1 MSVKIGRRADEVF
14 GMSNEILEDSYVDR
28 GKLDKKIQ
36 RALGRKS
43 HIVIRGAS
51 KSGKS
56 WLRQQAVPDA
66 IVIQCRLGKT
76 VEDLYVESLGALGID
91 LVVGRRSAQSFS
103 GTLEASASSAKLLI
117 LSVAAKLGISISHDL
132 QTETRPLSQNI
143 NDLRFIAEILLES
156 GRRLVI
162 EDVHYL
168 SLDERRRLA
177 FDLKTLWDLGVFVVI
192 VGVWKEQSL
201 IDLNPDLSSR
211 VKEFSVVW
219 EVPDL
224 TRIIDKGA
232 KVLNVEF
239 ASDVA
244 AALTSSAFGNA
255 GLLQALVLGT
265 LDEAG
270 FEQARREAFV
280 VDDVDSFNSAAMEHA
295 ESLNTLY
302 QSFAKRVSSGI
313 RRRKNATGI
322 YAHAMKIVFEQDDE
336 TLRRGVALA
345 DIFAVAHEREP
356 RILLPN
362 LRTAMQKIEGL
373 QIDSDGRGLV
383 LSYDEGNQQVN
394 VVDLQLL
401 LYRNYATVSWPWE
414 SILDEVSDKTEA
426 YATDSE

>member
-1 MSVKIGRRADEVF
+1 
-14 GMSNEILEDSYVDR
+14 
-28 GKLDKKIQ
+28 
-36 RALGRKS
+36 
-43 HIVIRGAS
+43 
-51 KSGKS
+51 
-56 WLRQQAVPDA
+56 
-66 IVIQCRLGKT
+66 
-76 VEDLYVESLGALGID
+76 
-91 LVVGRRSAQSFS
+91 
-103 GTLEASASSAKLLI
+103 
-117 LSVAAKLGISISHDL
+117 
-132 QTETRPLSQNI
+132 
-143 NDLRFIAEILLES
+143 
-156 GRRLVI
+156 
-162 EDVHYL
+162 
-168 SLDERRRLA
+168 
-177 FDLKTLWDLGVFVVI
+177 
-192 VGVWKEQSL
+192 
-201 IDLNPDLSSR
+201 
-211 VKEFSVVW
+211 
-219 EVPDL
+219 VPDL